1 MLIIFASLKSEQKK
15 VKKHERGKEGQGN
28 PGDERLG

>member
-1 MLIIFASLKSEQKK
+1 MLIIFASLKFQQKK
-15 VKKHERGKEGQGN
+15 VKKHERGKESQEH